1 MDVHDA
7 RIFGQPAA
15 YRIHRDDIL
24 RVIVAYGLQ
33 VTELP
38 CYGLFRAE
46 QVNGLHVELAFI
58 SHGYE
63 VYLPIPE
70 DTYCNLKSLRDQVV
84 VDDIFH
90 HLLDV
95 AAQVEPTEQVTQT
108 VVGEIEFVVLF
119 EDALA
124 VDVVPLDRDDD
135 ERPAKVAEISGREHF
150 GDLLAVR
157 LHGVGDVPYG
167 YEFADVVRDEYG
179 QVLHERDVADF
190 LPCDDIAQ
198 HDGVVHP
205 LQVISNLV
213 LIFHVIM
220 AKAGKTA
227 HTEIRQEARVRILQS
242 VKTQEAL
249 VGKAVDGD
257 FDIPAGKACAQ
268 FRREDVRIAARGHNL
283 AAVFRMEAAQGVF
296 VVRDV
301 LHFIDEQVVV
311 ASFRQVRRGVPVQII
326 CRGDV
331 FEGMKL
337 LVDIY
342 HVGRASVRLQP
353 RLQLFEHVTF
363 ADPSLADKDN
373 HHSFAQMRDDVAEI
387 SRAFDYFHKQG
398 ILMQI
403 YKIRMIK
410 TSINVENIKHTLI
423 K

>member
-33 VTELP
+33 VAELP
-38 CYGLFRAE
+38 CHGLFRAE

-58 SHGYE
+58 SHGHE
-63 VYLPIPE
+63 VHLPISE
-70 DTYCNLKSLRDQVV
+70 DTYCNLEPLRDQVV

-90 HLLDV
+90 HLLDA
-95 AAQVEPTEQVTQT
+95 AAQVEPTEQVAQA
-108 VVGEIEFVVLF
+108 VVGKIELVVLL

-124 VDVVPLDRDDD
+124 VDVVPLDRDND
-135 ERPAKVAEISGREHF
+135 ERPAKVAEISGRKHL
-150 GDLLAVR
+150 GDLLAMR
-157 LHGVGDVPYG
+157 LHGVGDVPHG
-167 YEFADVVRDEYG
+167 YELAGVVRDEYS
-179 QVLHERDVADF
+179 QVFHECDVSDF

-205 LQVISNLV
+205 LQVISDLV
-213 LIFHVIM
+213 LVFHVIM

-227 HTEIRQEARVRILQS
+227 HTEIRQEARVRILQP

-301 LHFIDEQVVV
+301 LHLVDEQVIV

-326 CRGDV
+326 GCGDV
-331 FEGMKL
+331 LEGMKL
-337 LVDIY
+337 FVDIY
-342 HVGRASVRLQP
+342 HVGRVSVRLQP
-353 RLQLFEHVTF
+353 GLQLLEHVTF

-373 HHSFAQMRDDVAEI
+373 HHPFAQM
-387 SRAFDYFHKQG
+387 
-398 ILMQI
+398 
-403 YKIRMIK
+403 
-410 TSINVENIKHTLI
+410 
-423 K
+423 